1 MIARRFVT
9 VRRLSRYLPIGLAV
23 AACAT
28 PHLALATSFASSV
41 ASPFTTLLTQIMQ
54 FGGWTIAGVGVAALG
69 GGILGQQKDPKHSE
83 MYHHLL
89 NYAGGAS
96 LGGLLVAL
104 GGPALVTSIQTAV
117 GGAGALLH

>member
-1 MIARRFVT
+1 M
-9 VRRLSRYLPIGLAV
+9 
-23 AACAT
+23 AACFS
-28 PHLALATSFASSV
+28 PHLALASSTSGSGTLVGTV
-41 ASPFTTLLTQIMQ
+41 ATPFTSLLTQIMQ

-83 MYHHLL
+83 IYHHVL

-104 GGPALVTSIQTAV
+104 GGPALVSTIQTAV
-117 GGAGALLH
+117 GGTGALLH